1 MSIDLKKQTQQ
12 PQNNA
17 AASLPVKP
25 RIIYTP
31 LAWTK
36 QFLLIMSQ
44 SGEIG
49 WHGVVEVV
57 DRAKNIYKITDV
69 IVYPQMVSGATVQTD
84 ELTYSNWLGSQP
96 DDIFNGLKAHLHSHV
111 NMGTVPSGVDEA
123 DKDKI
128 VEQLRKDK
136 PEQFYIFMIWN
147 KRLEYS
153 ADIYDVGNGIRWG
166 SKDVTVEIDGLG
178 EINEW
183 LSQATEQVTEKKE
196 VKTWTWQKVSSFLI
210 QPSVNKTYTSS
221 APVQSAAPSVNY
233 YRGWDY

>member
-1 MSIDLKKQTQQ
+1 MIDLEKKPQQ

-17 AASLPVKP
+17 AVSLPEKP

-44 SGEIG
+44 TGEIG

-57 DRAKNIYKITDV
+57 DRVKNIYRIKDI
-69 IVYPQMVSGATVQTD
+69 IVYPQMVSGVTVQTD

-96 DDIFNGLKAHLHSHV
+96 DDIFNGLKAHFHSHV
-111 NMGTVPSGVDEA
+111 NMSTTPSGVDES

-128 VEQLRKDK
+128 VEQLRADK
-136 PEQFYIFMIWN
+136 PDQFYIFMIWN

-153 ADIYDVGNGIRWG
+153 ADVYDVGNGIRWG

-178 EINEW
+178 EINAW
-183 LSQATEQVTEKKE
+183 LEKATEQVTEKKE
-196 VKTWTWQKVSSFLI
+196 VKTWIWQRVSNFLV
-210 QPSVNKTYTSS
+210 QPSVSKTYTSS
-221 APVQSAAPSVNY
+221 AAVQSAAPSVNS
-233 YRGWDY
+233 YRGWDW